1 MDFSKYS
8 LSNQESFTPPPP
20 LLNRVT
26 PFRLRSVLC
35 NCCCCTQRNSAMERV
50 GDPNDNDNG
59 NPPEVAPQEVH
70 VSATSREPPKNTE
83 GEPGRVLQR
92 KSIIIKRQEEA
103 EPRATE
109 AQNQLARLVAEK
121 NTEIATLL
129 TRLERAESAARAA
142 TTKLQVA
149 ESRAHNAEKR
159 SSYLQARLQKEG
171 QEARSE
177 FEALE
182 TKIRSLTRD
191 LEGSETT
198 VRHLIDQLT
207 QDKVDGRWNPSAD
220 QDIRDSLSALD
231 AKVKSWA
238 KEWANTT
245 FRIDALDPAAA
256 RKLIKNIAQFVQLLP
271 DGSLPS
277 AIGRPSARL
286 KEKLPVIL
294 LSATVAREI
303 QMMFFK
309 DPFFC
314 SASRSEALQAVLQT
328 MAIVWAKTNKEVQ
341 AYCEEVDNDYCKEG
355 ELFPLLAPVQSDR
368 ERQNRSAGLRA
379 ILMEAAWIAQRLW
392 SQPTYLQTVDLPWFQ
407 RQGVT
412 FDISSPLMQAHTMN
426 RVDHDNPAHNGRKIL
441 MVTRPGLSISEGDD
455 VKGLDGDQYRVLAKA
470 IVWLEEGP
478 LGSER

>member
-1 MDFSKYS
+1 
-8 LSNQESFTPPPP
+8 
-20 LLNRVT
+20 
-26 PFRLRSVLC
+26 
-35 NCCCCTQRNSAMERV
+35 MERV